1 MPLYSYKAI
10 DARGKRI
17 LGRVEAVNL
26 FDLDQRLARM
36 DLDLV
41 VGAPSHLKARLLG
54 GGIRR
59 QDLRQA
65 RRSAN
70 SQAGRLMPLAF
81 LHTFFQMLAGFSTGA
96 DQRWIGLA
104 QMALSTRFGRA
115 ASPALG

>member
-41 VGAPSHLKARLLG
+41 VGAPSHLQARLLG

-59 QDLRQA
+59 QDLINFCFQLEQLTMRCVTVPKSEA
-65 RRSAN
+65 AN
-70 SQAGRLMPLAF
+70 SCN
-81 LHTFFQMLAGFSTGA
+81 
-96 DQRWIGLA
+96 
-104 QMALSTRFGRA
+104 
-115 ASPALG
+115 ASSLRKKPRVCCRIICRPESCRRC

>member
-59 QDLRQA
+59 QDLINFCFQLEQLASAGVPVLEGLQDLRQSVEKA
-65 RRSAN
+65 RLREGV
-70 SQAGRLMPLAF
+70 AGRVG
-81 LHTFFQMLAGFSTGA
+81 T
-96 DQRWIGLA
+96 DQV
-104 QMALSTRFGRA
+104 
-115 ASPALG
+115 